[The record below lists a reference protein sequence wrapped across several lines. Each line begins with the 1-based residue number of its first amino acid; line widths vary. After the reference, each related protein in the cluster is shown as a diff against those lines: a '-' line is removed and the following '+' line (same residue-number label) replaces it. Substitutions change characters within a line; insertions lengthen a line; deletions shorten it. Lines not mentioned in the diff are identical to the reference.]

1 MSGSHHVL
9 VYVYE
14 GDPSPWV
21 LNLDG
26 FAGEDVAQQAI
37 RWQRQGGFTQRM
49 EIFKRE
55 DIASLDLSRGPYTEK
70 AWFNFLSTL

>member
-9 VYVYE
+9 VY
-14 GDPSPWV
+14 DDHPNPWV

-49 EIFKRE
+49 EIFKRA
-55 DIASLDLSRGPYTEK
+55 DIAPLEMAQGPYTDK
-70 AWFNFLSTL
+70 AWFDFLSTL

>member
-9 VYVYE
+9 VY
-14 GDPSPWV
+14 DDHPHPWV

-49 EIFKRE
+49 EVMNRT
-55 DIASLDLSRGPYTEK
+55 DLASLDLAQGPYTKAAWEK
-70 AWFNFLSTL
+70 FLSTL